1 MRLKFKKNCIFHLFD
16 FTFRSKRRET
26 RDRESNE
33 KQWTEMEID
42 SKKNDSDGSIKSIEE
57 KSLSTTSTPTPED
70 PTPKIHPVKWTVR
83 NSIPKNRICSQFF
96 DSFLNHIQFFIFQ
109 VNEVC
114 DFIRGLPG
122 CADYAEDFAIQEI
135 DGQALMLLKED
146 HLMSAMSIKLG
157 PALKIVAR
165 IDCMKNELMS
175 NSSSPSSNN
184 SS

>member
-1 MRLKFKKNCIFHLFD
+1 M
-16 FTFRSKRRET
+16 ET
-26 RDRESNE
+26 
-33 KQWTEMEID
+33 D
-42 SKKNDSDGSIKSIEE
+42 SKKSDSDTSTKNSED
-57 KSLSTTSTPTPED
+57 KALSTTSTPTVED
-70 PTPKIHPVKWTVR
+70 TIPKIQPVNWTVS
-83 NSIPKNRICSQFF
+83 NSRSRFERLDFGTCF
-96 DSFLNHIQFFIFQ
+96 HVMFIFLSQ

-165 IDCMKNELMS
+165 IDCMKHELMP
-175 NSSSPSSNN
+175 NSSSPSSNSN
-184 SS
+184 S